1 MLSLADIQ
9 VWLTALES
17 ESERER
23 ERESWTTS
31 PEVIINYISF
41 ILYKT
46 I

>member
-17 ESERER
+17 ESER